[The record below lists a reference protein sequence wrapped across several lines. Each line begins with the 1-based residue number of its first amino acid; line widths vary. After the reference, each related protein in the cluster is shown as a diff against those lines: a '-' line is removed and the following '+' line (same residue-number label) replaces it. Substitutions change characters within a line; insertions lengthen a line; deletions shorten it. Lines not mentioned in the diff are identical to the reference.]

1 MIGVRDDGISV
12 CDRCERGTVA
22 VVNCEKWER
31 EFLCNRCAE
40 RQQNDDG
47 RKVAFSYQ
55 TDNTGHRKGKNWSK
69 GGRR

>member
-1 MIGVRDDGISV
+1 MISVENDDVSV
-12 CDRCERGTVA
+12 CDRCERGIVVA
-22 VVNCEKWER
+22 VSVEDWER
-31 EFLCNRCAE
+31 EFLCERCAGKA
-40 RQQNDDG
+40 QDDAA